1 MLCEKCKIREANIK
15 YTEII
20 NGVKT
25 EHNLCSHCAREMDF
39 GQYGAVLDGEFPL
52 GRLLSGL
59 LGLEE
64 DEEDTDERA
73 AVVCPTCGTS
83 FDDFVENSRFGCPD
97 CYGVFDL
104 FINDKI
110 KQLQGSENHKGK
122 HPKFRSKFEKEH
134 PDALKAPEEPIK
146 GQTTSEDNRIDTDPG
161 KEKMAVS
168 AEESLQVV
176 RLQKALKEAV
186 SKEDYESAARYRD
199 EIRALKAKAAE
210 GRDEKGGRTDEPM
223 V

>member
-39 GQYGAVLDGEFPL
+39 GQYGAVFDGEFPL

-64 DEEDTDERA
+64 DEEDMDERA

-104 FINDKI
+104 FIGDKI
-110 KQLQGSENHKGK
+110 KQLQGSESHKGK

-134 PDALKAPEEPIK
+134 PDALKAPGE
-146 GQTTSEDNRIDTDPG
+146 
-161 KEKMAVS
+161 S
-168 AEESLQVV
+168 AEEKGMPEADSTAAASGKEGTAVPADGNSHVV

-186 SKEDYESAARYRD
+186 SREDYESAARYRD
-199 EIRALKAKAAE
+199 EIRALKAKISE
-210 GRDEKGGRTDEPM
+210 NREKKGGGTDEPM

>member
-39 GQYGAVLDGEFPL
+39 GQYGAVFDGEFPL

-64 DEEDTDERA
+64 DEEDMDERA

-104 FINDKI
+104 FISDKM

-134 PDALKAPEEPIK
+134 PDASKAPGESGEE
-146 GQTTSEDNRIDTDPG
+146 QTLLKNDSTAAASG
-161 KEKMAVS
+161 KEETAP
-168 AEESLQVV
+168 ADESPQLV
-176 RLQKALKEAV
+176 RLKSALREAIA
-186 SKEDYESAARYRD
+186 KEDYESAARYRD
-199 EIRALKAKAAE
+199 EIRDLKAKISE
-210 GRDEKGGRTDEPM
+210 NREEKGGGTDEPM